1 MDPEG
6 RLKQL
11 GEIAMVKAKVN
22 HNYSPKMYLR
32 SAIQLEQ
39 QVINIVSIRL

>member
-1 MDPEG
+1 MDPEA

-11 GEIAMVKAKVN
+11 GEMAKVKAKVN
-22 HNYSPKMYLR
+22 HNYTPNMYLR

-39 QVINIVSIRL
+39 QVISS